1 MICMF
6 CQRISIIYSSR
17 ILWLNTPNESWIPV
31 KTSPN
36 EFTLQRVSDS
46 LYSLETSLKRCLG
59 WMWRRI
65 RSQIKKSR
73 LPVNPLFQARLPIPP
88 LKLLFQ
94 ALLPLIQ
101 NLNQSH
107 LFFLCWF
114 FICLIFCFF
123 CKQRQMFRRG
133 EWKKMKWFNAMF
145 HAPLPLIQNLCQSH
159 LLLCLNKDKC
169 YRDEN

>member
-1 MICMF
+1 MVCMF

-31 KTSPN
+31 KSSPS
-36 EFTLQRVSDS
+36 EFTLQRVFIFSWDIFKKMP
-46 LYSLETSLKRCLG
+46 LMNVTQRV
-59 WMWRRI
+59 

-101 NLNQSH
+101 
-107 LFFLCWF
+107 
-114 FICLIFCFF
+114 ICVSLICFF
-123 CKQRQMFRRG
+123 FAGFSSVSSFAFLQTKTNIQERGVKENEMIQCSILLRSKFVSVSSVVVFKRR
-133 EWKKMKWFNAMF
+133 
-145 HAPLPLIQNLCQSH
+145 
-159 LLLCLNKDKC
+159 
-169 YRDEN
+169 

>member
-31 KTSPN
+31 HP
-36 EFTLQRVSDS
+36 VSLLCKEY

-123 CKQRQMFRRG
+123 LQTKTNVQERGVKENEMIQCNVPRSLAFNSKFVSVSSVVVFKQR
-133 EWKKMKWFNAMF
+133 
-145 HAPLPLIQNLCQSH
+145 
-159 LLLCLNKDKC
+159 
-169 YRDEN
+169 